1 MSASSS
7 HQTTSQDNNISEPSF
22 QGEHLSDISSAPS
35 SSNDLAQSIEWG
47 FEEDEKT
54 KIELISQLQESNASM
69 KQELDKLTTIAATSQ
84 SQYITLKS
92 EFDSYIRRIDTE
104 KREIK
109 IGELKKIV
117 GKFSKLLEQI
127 RLLLLHISSHWS
139 NNENLA
145 WLQLIYDSF
154 IGQEL
159 AQLGVFQIQSLWLLP
174 DSDLHEVL
182 MIQQATVEDL
192 TRLQEHNIKLNWDQ
206 EQYTLDE
213 LTGHC
218 IQELEVWYYY
228 LEWEKRI
235 VIKPS
240 KVVVAQ

>member
-1 MSASSS
+1 MSTTSNN
-7 HQTTSQDNNISEPSF
+7 QTTSQNDTITPTW
-22 QGEHLSDISSAPS
+22 SSQ
-35 SSNDLAQSIEWG
+35 DDVAQNIEWG
-47 FEEDEKT
+47 LVDDDLK
-54 KIELISQLQESNASM
+54 KKELLSQLQESNISM
-69 KQELDKLTTIAATSQ
+69 KQELNKISIIASTSQ

-92 EFDSYIRRIDTE
+92 EFDSYIRRIDNE

-109 IGELKKIV
+109 LGELKKIL

-127 RLLLLHISSHWS
+127 RLLLSHISTHWNTEGDIS
-139 NNENLA
+139 

-159 AQLGVFQIQSLWLLP
+159 SQLGVFQIQSLGLTP
-174 DSDLHEVL
+174 DPDLHEVL
-182 MIQQATVEDL
+182 MVQPATNDDL
-192 TRLQEHNIKLNWDQ
+192 IRLQEYNIKLNGEQ

-228 LEWEKRI
+228 LEWEKRV

-240 KVVVAQ
+240 KVVIAQ